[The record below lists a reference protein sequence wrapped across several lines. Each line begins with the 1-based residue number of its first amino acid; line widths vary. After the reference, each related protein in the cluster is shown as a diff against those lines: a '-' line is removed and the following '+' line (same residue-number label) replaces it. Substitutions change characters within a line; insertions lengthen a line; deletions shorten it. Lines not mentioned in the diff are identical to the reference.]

1 MSGDITEFDAEI
13 VTLGERSTKLVKWGS
28 LAGAAAVV
36 SAGVA
41 VYFGLKAHWAAPT
54 AVISSLDIPQSI
66 LSRFSD
72 VAPGG
77 GGSGAP
83 LSPPLESALTSI
95 GSLLS
100 GTIPRFIAPLGFI
113 VGVPLVFLSEDGALR
128 SMGKLLT
135 GIGILLTAP
144 MLMFSMIGGTP
155 DSDSS
160 APQLTP
166 RQVFVQAV
174 DSKDTKWLRQALAKP
189 PTVADQ
195 YVLAQLAVVDRSPDH
210 LGDFART
217 MTIDPEALQHS
228 GVTPR
233 LDVAYAIDQS
243 YFGEPRSRW
252 ARSYSQDSMDRV
264 RRFKS
269 LERAEI
275 VASGFL
281 LAIGLGLLGVGR
293 SIRDRLRRIGQLQ
306 ERTRMIRFSDLSE
319 DQLVQALRLF
329 PGANSDHP
337 FHYILDDA
345 GNILRREKMD
355 AVLT

>member
-1 MSGDITEFDAEI
+1 VSGDITEFDAEI
-13 VTLGERSTKLVKWGS
+13 VTLGERSTKLVKRGS

-41 VYFGLKAHWAAPT
+41 VYFGLKAHWAAPA

-72 VAPGG
+72 VTPEGG
-77 GGSGAP
+77 GNGGSP
-83 LSPPLESALTSI
+83 LIPGALTPI
-95 GSLLS
+95 VSLLT
-100 GTIPRFIAPLGFI
+100 GTIPRFVAPLGFI
-113 VGVPLVFLSEDGALR
+113 VGVPMIFLSEDGAVR
-128 SMGKLLT
+128 SMGKLLM
-135 GIGILLTAP
+135 GVGMLLTGP
-144 MLMFSMIGGTP
+144 MLMFSLIGTP

-160 APQLTP
+160 APQMSP

-174 DSKDTKWLRQALAKP
+174 DSQDTKWLRQSLAKP

-195 YVLAQLAVVDRSPDH
+195 YVLAQLAVVDRSAEQ

-217 MTIDPEALQHS
+217 MSINPEVLQHS
-228 GVTPR
+228 GVEPR
-233 LDVAYAIDQS
+233 PDVAYAIDRL
-243 YFGEPRSRW
+243 YFGEPRSTW
-252 ARSYSQDSMDRV
+252 ARSYSKDSMDRV
-264 RRFKS
+264 RRFRS

-275 VASGFL
+275 VSSGFL
-281 LAIGLGLLGVGR
+281 LAIALGLLGVGR
-293 SIRDRLRRIGQLQ
+293 SIRARLRRIGQLQ
-306 ERTRMIRFSDLSE
+306 ERTRMLRFSDLSE

-337 FHYILDDA
+337 FHYVLDDA
-345 GNILRREKMD
+345 GNILRREQMD